1 MVSRIRMVWCEMTS
15 AVQGASAYML
25 GPHASVK
32 RTTCVDM
39 CSEDHVRGAAY
50 IHGSDI
56 ATAYQQYD
64 TEFTDV

>member
-1 MVSRIRMVWCEMTS
+1 
-15 AVQGASAYML
+15 ML